1 VQNFFA
7 SCSLLLSTAAWS
19 IYGESVGVPARTA
32 FKGEKLWATASSPS
46 FIGQFDC
53 ILFADRTKSAFD
65 RIKLGFFLFEVI
77 DIRYHDTQQYDK
89 QKEYEVEGIHHFPY
103 W

>member
-1 VQNFFA
+1 LLLA
-7 SCSLLLSTAAWS
+7 PCSLLFLSTAAWS
-19 IYGESVGVPARTA
+19 IYGECVGITTGTA
-32 FKGEKLWATASSPS
+32 LKGEELRAAAPATP
-46 FIGQFDC
+46 FIGQLDRV
-53 ILFADRTKSAFD
+53 LFAERTKSAFD

-77 DIRYHDTQQYDK
+77 DVGDNDPQQYDK